1 MDVRTL
7 CLAVLSKGEAT
18 GYEIKKAFEEGP
30 FAHFQRASFGSIYP
44 ALSRL
49 LAEGL
54 VEAHAMEQDG
64 RPDKKMYRLTAQ
76 GQATF
81 HAALTVDPEPDQFR
95 SDLLFLLFFACHLPP
110 ARAATLLDAAT
121 ASYRGHVARVSGIKA
136 EREAVSNATGQPLDP
151 GREFVAGFGITL
163 YQAAADYLDANR
175 DALLADLQGHA
186 EAAE

>member
-54 VEAHAMEQDG
+54 VEAQAMEQDG
-64 RPDKKMYRLTAQ
+64 RPDKKVYRLTAS
-76 GQATF
+76 GRNTF
-81 HAALTVDPEPDQFR
+81 LEALTVDPEPDDFR
-95 SDLLFLLFFACHLPP
+95 SDLLFLLFFARHLPP
-110 ARAATLLDAAT
+110 ARAAALIDSAA
-121 ASYRGHVARVSGIKA
+121 ARYHDKAGRIAGFKA
-136 EREAVSNATGQPLDP
+136 EREAASRSAGQPLDP
-151 GREFVAGFGITL
+151 GREFVAGFGMTL
-163 YQAAADYLDANR
+163 YEAAADYLDTNR
-175 DALLADLQGHA
+175 DKLLAELRGRA